1 MQNIFSFVKNSLSL
15 SLRGFEKSEAIYSI
29 VDCFITF
36 AHAVCLTL
44 CALATAMTIKN
55 HLVKTFLTSIK
66 FTFNNL
72 SEKITNFHFVMN
84 KFYKKYIASDKNI
97 ISITIYYI
105 LSIITYNYL
114 SNSEITSLNL
124 IISLILMYLTAFVIF
139 GIRNITAFYLIK
151 FNLIMEKIIMK
162 RQIFK
167 TALVLI
173 ALATISTGCS
183 KIKTFS
189 LVGTYKSDSL
199 IMRVGASGDVNFQK
213 IDNSVT
219 LEGAAATIADLSSY
233 GSGGSPILTPW
244 DLGDEKTSY
253 TFDYTEK
260 ISTSSYDQ
268 NLGQMVYTYSH
279 DLNWKFEFTKN
290 KKTVNCKVTLNLPED
305 KGVSGSI
312 DLSK

>member
-1 MQNIFSFVKNSLSL
+1 
-15 SLRGFEKSEAIYSI
+15 
-29 VDCFITF
+29 
-36 AHAVCLTL
+36 
-44 CALATAMTIKN
+44 
-55 HLVKTFLTSIK
+55 
-66 FTFNNL
+66 
-72 SEKITNFHFVMN
+72 
-84 KFYKKYIASDKNI
+84 
-97 ISITIYYI
+97 
-105 LSIITYNYL
+105 
-114 SNSEITSLNL
+114 
-124 IISLILMYLTAFVIF
+124 
-139 GIRNITAFYLIK
+139 
-151 FNLIMEKIIMK
+151 MK

-189 LVGTYKSDSL
+189 LVGTYNNDSL
-199 IMRVGASGDVNFQK
+199 IMTVGASGDVNFRQ

-219 LEGAAATIADLSSY
+219 LEGAAATIADLSY
-233 GSGGSPILTPW
+233 GSSGGSPILTPW

-290 KKTVNCKVTLNLPED
+290 KETVNCKVTLTLPED